1 MKWTVQNQV
10 IHIKKRVDLK
20 HGSYFIKEKGK
31 EKRKKEKE
39 KDAWP

>member
-20 HGSYFIKEKGK
+20 HGSYFIKEKVK
-31 EKRKKEKE
+31 KKEKE